1 MLEYVSLICLQHP
14 FPIAQLILLLKL
26 LQGTSLKFDDYL
38 GFIDYSLALFI
49 ALVVAFPETKR
60 VLLV

>member
-1 MLEYVSLICLQHP
+1 MLEYVSLINLKHP

-26 LQGTSLKFDDYL
+26 LQRTSLKFDHYL
-38 GFIDYSLALFI
+38 GFIDYSLALLI

>member
-1 MLEYVSLICLQHP
+1 MLEYVSFINLQHP

>member
-1 MLEYVSLICLQHP
+1 MLEYVPLINLQHP

-38 GFIDYSLALFI
+38 GFIDYSLALLI
-49 ALVVAFPETKR
+49 ALVVAFLETKR